1 MVSPSPESVQLSKSQ
16 ALLRNAVDR
25 YARLVCKADKGRLQG
40 NELDQ
45 LLLTALSMREE
56 ARELGITNRQ
66 LEVMLDNMV
75 QHLGRRPRS

>member
-1 MVSPSPESVQLSKSQ
+1 MVSPSPESGHLSKSQ

-25 YARLVCKADKGRLQG
+25 YARLVCKADNGRLQG
-40 NELDQ
+40 DELDQ
-45 LLLTALSMREE
+45 LLLTGLRMRKE
-56 ARELGITNRQ
+56 ARVLGITNKQ